1 MALLGYARV
10 STDDQHLQGQLFA
23 LEIAGCTTIYQ
34 ETATGTKADTT
45 TRPEFNR
52 MVAAA
57 TAGDVIVTAKL
68 DRIARSTL
76 DLLNLM
82 KQLADRGIKFRALNM
97 PEFDTTSATGELI
110 ITMLGAIAAFER
122 KLMLERQV
130 DGITRAKAEGRYKG
144 RVPTAKRQSAAVQS
158 ALDAGMTRKA
168 AAAAT
173 GVSVASVYRIQ
184 RAARATARQEV

>member
-1 MALLGYARV
+1 MTLLGYARV

-34 ETATGTKADTT
+34 ETATGTKATAAV
-45 TRPEFNR
+45 RPEFNR

-68 DRIARSTL
+68 DRIARSTM

-97 PEFDTTSATGELI
+97 PEFDTTTATGELM
-110 ITMLGAIAAFER
+110 ITMLGAIATFER
-122 KLMLERQV
+122 KLMLERQK

-144 RVPTAKRQSAAVQS
+144 RAPTARAQSTVVLA
-158 ALDAGMTRKA
+158 ALDGGATRETA
-168 AAAAT
+168 AQQA

-184 RAARATARQEV
+184 RAARAVVRQEM